1 MVGFHQVAL
10 PRGATFIRFLFF
22 LPSGRRPLCHLHQST
37 PGALLGGPGAIC
49 LHGLHV
55 CSMRRFLLT
64 LSVPSC
70 PWLRSLCLCYAK
82 KHLEVTRR
90 ATATC
95 IACHSYLPW
104 FLHGP
109 NSAITPTVLLYL
121 VCSTCTR
128 DLLVLRCSASHR
140 VCPPPLSCS
149 DNHSLRMRRA
159 ACSIQA
165 QPVFSRS

>member
-10 PRGATFIRFLFF
+10 PRGATFIRFCFSS
-22 LPSGRRPLCHLHQST
+22 PCGRRPLCHLQQST
-37 PGALLGGPGAIC
+37 PESLLGGPGAIC

-55 CSMRRFLLT
+55 CSLRRFLFT

-70 PWLRSLCLCYAK
+70 PWLRPLCLCYARE
-82 KHLEVTRR
+82 HLEVTRR

-109 NSAITPTVLLYL
+109 NSAITVLLYL